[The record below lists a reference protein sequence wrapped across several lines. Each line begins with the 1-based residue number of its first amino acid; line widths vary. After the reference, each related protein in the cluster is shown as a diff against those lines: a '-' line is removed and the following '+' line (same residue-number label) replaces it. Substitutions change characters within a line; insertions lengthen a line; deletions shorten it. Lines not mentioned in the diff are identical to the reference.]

1 MNVPVLKY
9 GFFDDTRTFG
19 YAHERHELGLQICG
33 ESWERH
39 GFYVRTMNRFRPFDQ
54 NSLVLDFNT
63 RSHGLQF
70 LNNGKQVVRALE
82 RAGFYVK
89 RQKGSH
95 IVLRRDS
102 PFVQVVVP
110 DHKSVDT
117 GTLASI
123 LDGADLSVEDF
134 IKLIK

>member
-1 MNVPVLKY
+1 MTKLPRGMSGKEVVK
-9 GFFDDTRTFG
+9 
-19 YAHERHELGLQICG
+19 ALQ
-33 ESWERH
+33 
-39 GFYVRTMNRFRPFDQ
+39 
-54 NSLVLDFNT
+54 
-63 RSHGLQF
+63 
-70 LNNGKQVVRALE
+70 

-95 IVLRRDS
+95 IVLRRDN
-102 PFVQVVVP
+102 PFAQVVVP